1 MLKRSFYFLIFILL
15 LGCKKDDENL
25 FSISIESTSPTSL
38 VEFSENIMVRI
49 NYEHPDGYV
58 GFYNPDYLSLEV
70 KDSRLENA
78 DYYHLIPINPPN
90 QNLSTS
96 GNILIEI
103 DAPFVLG
110 NGLTETLTYS
120 IRIQDR
126 EMKWSNAISTPSIV
140 VTKQ

>member
-1 MLKRSFYFLIFILL
+1 MHVIFV
-15 LGCKKDDENL
+15 NL
-25 FSISIESTSPTSL
+25 
-38 VEFSENIMVRI
+38 
-49 NYEHPDGYV
+49 
-58 GFYNPDYLSLEV
+58 
-70 KDSRLENA
+70 
-78 DYYHLIPINPPN
+78 
-90 QNLSTS
+90 
-96 GNILIEI
+96 NILIEI

>member
-1 MLKRSFYFLIFILL
+1 
-15 LGCKKDDENL
+15 
-25 FSISIESTSPTSL
+25 
-38 VEFSENIMVRI
+38 MVRI